1 MNIREFRESDLEEM
15 IMIWNDIVEE
25 GIAFP
30 QEDILNLQ
38 SGNDFFSSQTYNGVA
53 TINERIIGLYIL
65 HPNNVGRCS
74 HLLHIPP
81 ACLAVAIPDGRD
93 SRHTALRF
101 HPQRL

>member
-38 SGNDFFSSQTYNGVA
+38 SGNDFFSSQT
-53 TINERIIGLYIL
+53 
-65 HPNNVGRCS
+65 
-74 HLLHIPP
+74 
-81 ACLAVAIPDGRD
+81 
-93 SRHTALRF
+93 
-101 HPQRL
+101 